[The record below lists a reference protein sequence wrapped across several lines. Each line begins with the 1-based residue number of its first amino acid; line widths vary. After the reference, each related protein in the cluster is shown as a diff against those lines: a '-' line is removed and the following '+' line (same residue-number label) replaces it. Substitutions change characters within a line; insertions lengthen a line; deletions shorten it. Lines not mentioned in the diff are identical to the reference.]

1 MPMTTANDSEACT
14 SACVSHTYD
23 HDREA
28 MRSVLARTGDKWSV
42 LIVVLLGDGAKR
54 FCDIKRAVGGITQ
67 KVLSRTLRAL
77 ERDGLIKRTLV
88 SALPARVE
96 YELTCLGRS
105 LWTAVQPL
113 GAWAHAHVR
122 QVSMSRAQYDERERK
137 KHPVNP

>member
-1 MPMTTANDSEACT
+1 MSANDSEACT
-14 SACVSHTYD
+14 SDRISCTSD
-23 HDREA
+23 HDRQA

-54 FCDIKRAVGGITQ
+54 FCEIQRGVGGITQ
-67 KVLSRTLRAL
+67 KVLSQQLRAL

-96 YELTCLGRS
+96 YELTRLGCS

-113 GAWAHAHVR
+113 GVWVHAHVR
-122 QVSMSRAQYDERERK
+122 HVSMARTQYDERERK
-137 KHPVNP
+137 KRAVKP